1 MPELS
6 SKQWSQFLAL
16 LGKLKFFIV
25 DPRGISW
32 KPKTGKNL
40 TEFSG
45 EVVDLYH

>member
-25 DPRGISW
+25 DPIFLSHQLKTKNSKKLDRVFW
-32 KPKTGKNL
+32 KG
-40 TEFSG
+40 G
-45 EVVDLYH
+45 